1 MRKYDIHE
9 AIEKRRIVHFS
20 AGHKV
25 SFNELK
31 TAKEDLQDAKDAIS
45 DINSTSGNIS

>member
-9 AIEKRRIVHFS
+9 AIEKRRIIHFS

-25 SFNELK
+25 SFKELK
-31 TAKEDLQDAKDAIS
+31 TAKEDLQKRL
-45 DINSTSGNIS
+45 NWLP